1 MPKNKNTIKVEGLVE
16 ESLRSLLFRVV
27 IKTPD
32 GEEKEV
38 LARLAGKMKLY
49 RIRVVPGDK
58 VIVEMPN
65 INDRRGRIIRRL

>member
-16 ESLRSLLFRVV
+16 EALPSLLFRVV
-27 IKTPD
+27 INTPE
-32 GEEKEV
+32 GEEKEI

-58 VIVEMPN
+58 VIVEMPD